1 MFRSIALVVAVAGLL
16 GAGAIALLIAQS
28 PGLWRLAVG
37 VGGDSWDL
45 LVLGTVLLA
54 VSRGLD
60 RHAFPGGR

>member
-28 PGLWRLAVG
+28 PDLWRLSVG

-45 LVLGTVLLA
+45 LIIGTVLLV

-60 RHAFPGGR
+60 RHAFPSGR